1 MKHRLLAR
9 RAALTILTVLMLTGC
24 TTQRPLVS
32 HAHVGHALTTWHDT
46 PGREGLMTVAAADLE
61 VAEREAQRACAR
73 PLAGAEHAR
82 NVLHA
87 LVPEATDGG
96 SGSGY
101 GALRALMGTIEHL
114 EFAATSADASLNLV
128 TAVAELSAH
137 GESIHSRLEVAADL
151 AQNLNSAPG
160 ADRADQ
166 CAQLQ
171 SELTVAIHGGVAGP
185 EAGGFPSIGF
195 NALHQSLTDALERE
209 SDPAYEPVPR
219 RYVLGLVRLPSGRWE
234 YQLARPSDDA
244 LVYYGNYGY

>member
-1 MKHRLLAR
+1 MKHRLFAR
-9 RAALTILTVLMLTGC
+9 QAALTILTAMVLAGC
-24 TTQRPLVS
+24 TMQRPLVS

-46 PGREGLMTVAAADLE
+46 PGREGLMTVADADLK
-61 VAEREAQRACAR
+61 VAEEQAKLACAS
-73 PLAGAEHAR
+73 PLAGSEHAR

-96 SGSGY
+96 AGSGY

-128 TAVAELSAH
+128 AAVAELSAH

-151 AQNLNSAPG
+151 AQNLNAASG
-160 ADRADQ
+160 ADRVDR
-166 CAQLQ
+166 CSQLQ
-171 SELTVAIHGGVAGP
+171 RELAVAIHGGVTGP
-185 EAGGFPSIGF
+185 GRGGFQSIGF

-209 SDPAYEPVPR
+209 RDPAYEPVPR
-219 RYVLGLVRLPSGRWE
+219 RYVLGLVRLPTGKWE
-234 YQLARPSDDA
+234 YQLANPNDDA